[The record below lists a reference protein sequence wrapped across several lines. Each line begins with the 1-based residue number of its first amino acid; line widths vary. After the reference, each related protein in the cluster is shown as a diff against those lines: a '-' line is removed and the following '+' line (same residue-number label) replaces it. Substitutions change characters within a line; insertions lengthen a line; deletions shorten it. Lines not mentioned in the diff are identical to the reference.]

1 MTRGVPPGRQRY
13 AYEALAMMNSLIG
26 THGAHYTVL
35 KLATEL
41 SRGFHLGA
49 SVSSEGGESQG
60 LLCYGTDMSSGGRF
74 GAGGPRGK
82 RYSWDNPDTVSTE
95 FEWARRYVLAP
106 SGTLVEATGVA
117 DGYDGGVWPHAR
129 TFACDAF
136 SVVVS
141 SADYELRIARALHL
155 IEPGTPSVVP
165 RHERSLSY
173 WFSGNA
179 LLLAGV
185 TWGAYLSS
193 GANWALINGM
203 LTPSSDLT
211 TSIKALVP
219 LVTNDRFT
227 NCVDAKRRLY
237 RQGSN

>member
-1 MTRGVPPGRQRY
+1 
-13 AYEALAMMNSLIG
+13 
-26 THGAHYTVL
+26 
-35 KLATEL
+35 
-41 SRGFHLGA
+41 
-49 SVSSEGGESQG
+49 
-60 LLCYGTDMSSGGRF
+60 MSSGGRF

-95 FEWARRYVLAP
+95 FEWARRCVLAP

-117 DGYDGGVWPHAR
+117 DG
-129 TFACDAF
+129 
-136 SVVVS
+136 
-141 SADYELRIARALHL
+141 
-155 IEPGTPSVVP
+155 
-165 RHERSLSY
+165 
-173 WFSGNA
+173 
-179 LLLAGV
+179 
-185 TWGAYLSS
+185 

>member
-1 MTRGVPPGRQRY
+1 M
-13 AYEALAMMNSLIG
+13 LA
-26 THGAHYTVL
+26 
-35 KLATEL
+35 
-41 SRGFHLGA
+41 
-49 SVSSEGGESQG
+49 
-60 LLCYGTDMSSGGRF
+60 
-74 GAGGPRGK
+74 
-82 RYSWDNPDTVSTE
+82 
-95 FEWARRYVLAP
+95 
-106 SGTLVEATGVA
+106 EATGVA
-117 DGYDGGVWPHAR
+117 DGYEGGVWPHAR

-141 SADYELRIARALHL
+141 STDYELRIARALQL

-193 GANWALINGM
+193 GANRALINGM

-211 TSIKALVP
+211 TSMKAVVP
-219 LVTNDRFT
+219 LVTDDRVT
-227 NCVDAKRRLY
+227 NCVHAKRRLY
-237 RQGSN
+237 RQGSNWLRYADATRITSTNLAPQDFKDALGFPLPMFIIRALSKEGTMNQTVDCGLYVGLHAMVEQGTTRQW